1 MPSVLRAVAVFV
13 ALTASGAAAN
23 LRSAKDTPV
32 PPIYPIGVK
41 NETFPRTVGTLFEV
55 DGKVQ
60 YLSGWLHVA
69 STLPLS
75 LGLTVVGCN
84 AWWLGKLSRNDDVD
98 TAMKQIADVSFIPL
112 R

>member
-1 MPSVLRAVAVFV
+1 MPSVLRAVAACV
-13 ALTASGAAAN
+13 ALASSGVTAN

-41 NETFPRTVGTLFEV
+41 NETFARAVGTLFEV

-60 YLSGWLHVA
+60 YLSGWLHVPDA
-69 STLPLS
+69 LRLLLKLTL
-75 LGLTVVGCN
+75 VGCN

-98 TAMKQIADVSFIPL
+98 TAMKQIADVSLPC